1 MRPGAFCSTS
11 LIPRHVCHVPKSHFL
26 ALLLEWAMARFS
38 PACCN
43 ALYHQD
49 AGAPILC
56 RPVCSSRRIG
66 ICLEDLFRLVHRI
79 AWRTTRSH
87 FAKRQSSFHR
97 LPLIFLCL
105 LHVFMFASHRARVEA
120 RNSASRGPF
129 LYIRKTQSMTI
140 SNHTVRQTGL
150 VSPDF

>member
-1 MRPGAFCSTS
+1 MWPDMRPGAFCSTS
-11 LIPRHVCHVPKSHFL
+11 LIPHHVCHVPKSHFL

-56 RPVCSSRRIG
+56 RPVCPSRRIG

-79 AWRTTRSH
+79 AWRITRSY
-87 FAKRQSSFHR
+87 FAKRPSSFHR
-97 LPLIFLCL
+97 LHSCVYFISLCS
-105 LHVFMFASHRARVEA
+105 LHIECVWKRG
-120 RNSASRGPF
+120 NSGSRRPF
-129 LYIRKTQSMTI
+129 CI
-140 SNHTVRQTGL
+140 SGKCNQ
-150 VSPDF
+150 